1 MIRLGLYV
9 IIDPYNLGNNNFNEI
24 PDANRLHAIGVK
36 SNNVQVSDFR
46 VYSNLAFNNTANK
59 SLSHIQNHR
68 DQLGDLPPN
77 LHSGNFAP
85 ELSQPDESMNLAQF
99 SDDTTFSPS
108 TLSNLNFVTDETNP
122 VDQREDE
129 LKKFSDENNIDYSFL
144 SDQIFQPTENNIL
157 DVNEI

>member
-1 MIRLGLYV
+1 
-9 IIDPYNLGNNNFNEI
+9 
-24 PDANRLHAIGVK
+24 
-36 SNNVQVSDFR
+36 
-46 VYSNLAFNNTANK
+46 
-59 SLSHIQNHR
+59 
-68 DQLGDLPPN
+68 
-77 LHSGNFAP
+77 
-85 ELSQPDESMNLAQF
+85 MNLAQF

-157 DVNEI
+157 DVNEIL